1 MQKILFYFIS
11 FEFGLVWFR
20 FVISSCS
27 CLGSGSFRL
36 SSYFVFFFFGNF
48 VLLFHIWWGRVG
60 RHRGCHLY
68 IRYPKTE
75 APVPLLGHRFILY
88 LSVVPAHSDSS
99 THPTVAFCY
108 AWPCESFICKCCEN
122 SHLCFEE
129 TRRSHRNKSS
139 SSYGL
144 AVFLVLWSELKG
156 IRY

>member
-36 SSYFVFFFFGNF
+36 SSYFVFFFLVILCCFF
-48 VLLFHIWWGRVG
+48 IFDEDVLADTG
-60 RHRGCHLY
+60 GCHLY

-144 AVFLVLWSELKG
+144 AVFLVL
-156 IRY
+156 